1 MNDNLRELVFEA
13 YRQCEKKTYGWIR
26 NEEEFRTKFAEVIIR
41 ECANIAQ
48 RENHDP
54 YECIMKHFGIETPDS
69 TMRSR
74 STYFG
79 NNP

>member
-1 MNDNLRELVFEA
+1 MNENLRELVFKA
-13 YRQCEKKTYGWIR
+13 YSLCEKKTSGWIR

-54 YECIMKHFGIETPDS
+54 YECIMKHFGLETPDS

>member
-13 YRQCEKKTYGWIR
+13 YRQCEKKTYGWQR
-26 NEEEFRTKFAEVIIR
+26 NEEEFRQRFAEVIIR
-41 ECANIAQ
+41 ECAEIAL
-48 RENHDP
+48 RERHDP
-54 YECIMKHFGIETPDS
+54 YECMMKHFGLETPAS

-79 NNP
+79 A